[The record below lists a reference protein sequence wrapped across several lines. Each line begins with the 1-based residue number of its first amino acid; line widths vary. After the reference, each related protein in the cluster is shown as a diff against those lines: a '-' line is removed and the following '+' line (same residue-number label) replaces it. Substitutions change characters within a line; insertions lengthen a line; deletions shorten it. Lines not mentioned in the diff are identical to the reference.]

1 MGIQISVIAGLDAAT
16 SSVQASGNVIHVIS
30 DLEKGTFN
38 IKDANLKQLVAKYF
52 GKAPNDA
59 YLHSDTPWGDLYR
72 TYNWPQ
78 VQVNLVVQSARIL
91 GITSEPQIINTQKF
105 SNNSSVK
112 GNFNVAITQQVNNTS
127 QSSWN
132 SSDKISVGQKISY
145 SIGFLG
151 TGVKGESSLNYEHSW
166 GQGGSES
173 KSVTIG
179 TSSGV
184 SVSLDPGE
192 SVLAELSASR
202 GVMKVRVVYNAY
214 LTGVSAVN
222 YNPTFKGHHFFAL
235 DIGGLL
241 NSGGITN
248 SVQVTEDIEI
258 GFYGNSEINIKNGSG
273 KGKSTLLYN
282 SAIQAVS
289 PLSEVA
295 FS

>member
-1 MGIQISVIAGLDAAT
+1 MAIQINVNAGLDAAT

-78 VQVNLVVQSARIL
+78 VQVNLVVQSASIL
-91 GITSEPQIINTQKF
+91 GITSEPQIVNTQKF

-112 GNFNVAITQQVNNTS
+112 GNFNVAITQQVNNTT
-127 QSSWN
+127 QSNWS

-145 SIGFLG
+145 EIGFLG
-151 TGVKGESSLNYEHSW
+151 TGVKGETSLSYEHSW

-192 SVLAELSASR
+192 SIVAELSASR
-202 GVMKVRVVYNAY
+202 GVMKVRLVYNAY

-241 NSGGITN
+241 NAGGIAN
-248 SVQVTEDIEI
+248 SVQITEDIEI
-258 GFYGNSEINIKNGSG
+258 GFFGNSAINIKDAS
-273 KGKSTLLYN
+273 GKSTMLYN
-282 SAIQAVS
+282 SAVQAK
-289 PLSEVA
+289 
-295 FS
+295 

>member
-1 MGIQISVIAGLDAAT
+1 MAIQINVNAGLDAAT
-16 SSVQASGNVIHVIS
+16 SSVQASGNVIHVIT
-30 DLEKGTFN
+30 DVEKGTFD
-38 IKDANLKQLVAKYF
+38 IKDGNLKKLVEKYF
-52 GKAPNDA
+52 GKSPNDA
-59 YLHSDTPWGDLYR
+59 YLHSDTPWGDLYK

-78 VQVNLVVQSARIL
+78 VQVNLVVQSATIL

-127 QSSWN
+127 QSSWSTSN
-132 SSDKISVGQKISY
+132 KISVGQKISY
-145 SIGFLG
+145 NIGFLG
-151 TGVKGESSLNYEHSW
+151 VGVKGETSLSYERTW
-166 GQGGSES
+166 GEGGSVS

-192 SVLAELSASR
+192 SILAELSASR
-202 GVMKVRVVYNAY
+202 GVMKVRLVYNAY

-241 NSGGITN
+241 AAGNITN
-248 SVQVTEDIEI
+248 SIQVTEDIEI
-258 GFYGNSEINIKNGSG
+258 GFFGNSEIIIKDG
-273 KGKSTLLYN
+273 KGKATLLYN
-282 SAIQAVS
+282 SAVQAK
-289 PLSEVA
+289 
-295 FS
+295 

>member
-1 MGIQISVIAGLDAAT
+1 MAIQINVNAGLDAKT
-16 SSVQASGNVIHVIS
+16 SSVQASGNVIHVIT
-30 DLEKGTFN
+30 DVERETFN
-38 IKDANLKQLVAKYF
+38 IKDANLKKLVEKYF
-52 GKAPNDA
+52 GKSPNDA
-59 YLHSDTPWGDLYR
+59 YLHSETPWGDLYK

-78 VQVNLVVQSARIL
+78 VQVNLVVQSATIL

-127 QSSWN
+127 QSNW
-132 SSDKISVGQKISY
+132 SSSNKISVGQKVSY
-145 SIGFLG
+145 NIGFLG
-151 TGVKGESSLNYEHSW
+151 VGVKGETSMSYERTW
-166 GQGGSES
+166 GEGGSVS

-184 SVSLDPGE
+184 SVALDPGE
-192 SVLAELSASR
+192 SILAELSASR
-202 GVMKVRVVYNAY
+202 GVMKVRLVYNAY

-241 NSGGITN
+241 AAGGISN

-258 GFYGNSEINIKNGSG
+258 GFFGNSEIIIKDG
-273 KGKSTLLYN
+273 KGKATLLYN
-282 SAIQAVS
+282 SAVQAK
-289 PLSEVA
+289 
-295 FS
+295 

>member
-1 MGIQISVIAGLDAAT
+1 MAIQINVNAGLDAAT

-30 DLEKGTFN
+30 DVERNTFN
-38 IKDANLKQLVAKYF
+38 INDANLKQLVLKSF

-59 YLHSDTPWGDLYR
+59 YLHSDTPWGDLYK
-72 TYNWPQ
+72 TYKWPQ
-78 VQVNLVVQSARIL
+78 VQVNLVVQSASIL
-91 GITSEPQIINTQKF
+91 GITSEPQIVNTQKF

-127 QSSWN
+127 QSSWS

-151 TGVKGESSLNYEHSW
+151 EGVKGETSLNYEHSW
-166 GQGGSES
+166 GKGGSES

-192 SVLAELSASR
+192 SILAELSASR
-202 GVMKVRVVYNAY
+202 GVMKVRLVYNAY

-222 YNPTFKGHHFFAL
+222 YNPTYKGHHFYAL
-235 DIGGLL
+235 DIRNLL
-241 NSGGITN
+241 SAGGIAN
-248 SVQVTEDIEI
+248 SVQITEDIEI
-258 GFYGNSEINIKNGSG
+258 GFFGNSAINIKDASG
-273 KGKSTLLYN
+273 KTTTLYN
-282 SAIQAVS
+282 TSVHG
-289 PLSEVA
+289 VK
-295 FS
+295 